1 MKKAFTL
8 IELLV
13 VIAIIA
19 ILAAMLLP
27 ALQKAKQK
35 AEQSSCTSNMKQIG
49 NLVQLYGND
58 GKGKLPSRQPHGN
71 KEYNDFEALA
81 ITQMG
86 AVLTGLNS
94 SGAIVAL
101 DPYGKNDA
109 NGTGYAWSIKTNK
122 QMGIFEC
129 ASDVGYEIGAQG
141 SGSILDSL
149 TRSYRLNL
157 YENYTTNTEY
167 IPNSAVQSAAGTLN
181 YLECH
186 SYPKWNALGMGGPGN
201 PANIGQCGGAISK
214 STVSGAG
221 NGNLSGAWVMFWE
234 ASDGGQAWK
243 INSTLGHMG
252 MHGVKND
259 PKANG
264 LMFDGHVEFLS
275 ADAIRKCPHS
285 RADANH
291 EYANGDLTL
300 FTYSK

>member
-1 MKKAFTL
+1 MRKLFTL

-35 AEQSSCTSNMKQIG
+35 AEQSSCTTNMKQIG

-58 GKGKLPSRQPHGN
+58 GKGKLPSRQPHGA
-71 KEYNDFEALA
+71 KEFNDFEVLA
-81 ITQMG
+81 ISQMG
-86 AVLTGLNS
+86 AVLKGSNS
-94 SGAIVAL
+94 AGAIVTL
-101 DPYGKNDA
+101 DPYGRNDA
-109 NGTGYAWSIKTNK
+109 DGTGGAWSIKTNK

-129 ASDVGYEIGAQG
+129 TSDAGYELGAKA
-141 SGSILDSL
+141 SGSIADSL

-157 YENYTTNTEY
+157 YENYNTNTEY

-186 SYPKWNALGMGGPGN
+186 SYPQWNALGYGN
-201 PANIGQCGGAISK
+201 TSNVGQCGGAIAK
-214 STVSGAG
+214 STLTADTTKC
-221 NGNLSGAWVMFWE
+221 GAWAMFWE
-234 ASDGGQAWK
+234 AGDAGLAWK
-243 INSTLGHMG
+243 INSTLGHGG

-275 ADAIRKCPHS
+275 ADAIRKCPHG

-300 FTYSK
+300 FLFNK